1 MCTLAKKK
9 KKKIEEKKLAL
20 CLIMATNITIGS
32 TTIMTTSAAK
42 KKKKSR
48 SLNSTAAQHKDSKAT
63 YMPNA
68 RNSKATQYKVLYGYL
83 IQASC

>member
-32 TTIMTTSAAK
+32 TTIMTTSAA
-42 KKKKSR
+42 KKKSR